1 MFHLH
6 IKAFFFKLAERK
18 QALTG
23 FFFQTILTS
32 NDRDLESG
40 VIIGNF
46 R

>member
-6 IKAFFFKLAERK
+6 IKAFFFKLAELK

-23 FFFQTILTS
+23 FFFQTIVTS